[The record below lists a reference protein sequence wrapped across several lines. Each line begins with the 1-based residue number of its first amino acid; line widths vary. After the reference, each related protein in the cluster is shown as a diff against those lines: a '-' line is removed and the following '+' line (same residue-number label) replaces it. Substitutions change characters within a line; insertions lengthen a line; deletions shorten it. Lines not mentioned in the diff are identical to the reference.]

1 MMRDGMIHELD
12 VELWDQTM
20 AVNLRGYML
29 WRSTSSRSCSR
40 AAAA

>member
-12 VELWDQTM
+12 VDLWDQTM
-20 AVNLRGYML
+20 AVNVRGYML
-29 WRSTSSRSCSR
+29 CAKHAFRSCWY